1 MLTQYEQQWLDR
13 MKRTMAIDVSRY
25 MQAGW
30 RPQDIIDR
38 LFEIPE
44 VEEAFY
50 LRAKA
55 VRDLSGKWRLGE

>member
-13 MKRTMAIDVSRY
+13 LKRTMAIDLARG
-25 MQAGW
+25 MTAGI
-30 RPQDIIDR
+30 PPKALVEM
-38 LFEIPE
+38 LFQIPE

>member
-13 MKRTMAIDVSRY
+13 LKRTMAIDVSRY